1 MALPILNDKPK
12 YEMTIPSTGEI
23 VRFRPYLVREEKV
36 LMLAMESEDST
47 QMFSSIIDTIRAC
60 VYDEKNSV
68 KWNELA
74 IFDIEYMFVTI
85 RSKSVG
91 ETSKLNLKC
100 TECEESNELVVD
112 ISDIAPVIPDLS
124 SVIVLTDEI
133 SLEMQ
138 WPAYSD
144 LNKAGMQEMSSTELT
159 MMMIGNCIKYVY
171 TADDQIILKDEPQES
186 VTAFI
191 DSLSTVQFEMIKNYT
206 EKMPQII
213 KNIEFNCENC
223 NHHNEIKL
231 QGMADFF

>member
-1 MALPILNDKPK
+1 MALPRLNENVK
-12 YEMTIPSTGEI
+12 YTMVIPSTGKE
-23 VRFRPYLVREEKV
+23 VEYRPYLVKEEKV
-36 LMLAMESEDST
+36 MLIALESGDNK
-47 QMFSSIIDTIRAC
+47 QMMMSVSDTIQSCLIDSDIVVR
-60 VYDEKNSV
+60 K
-68 KWNELA
+68 LPM
-74 IFDIEYMFVTI
+74 FDIEYMFVTI

-112 ISDIAPVIPDLS
+112 LSDIAPAMPDVS
-124 SVIVLTDEI
+124 STIVLTDDI

-159 MMMIGNCIKYVY
+159 MMMIGNCIKYVN
-171 TADDQIILKDEPQES
+171 TVDDQIILRDESQES

-191 DSLSTVQFEMIKNYT
+191 DSLSTAQFEMIKNYT

-213 KNIEFNCENC
+213 KNIEFDCENC